1 MPARTEAFLEAAR
14 RAGRLGELVPI
25 GVYTGPERDHPVSG
39 IAQDPC
45 NYSGNC
51 MLGCVLHS
59 KNTLDLNYIPL
70 ARNNGA
76 AVFPLHEVDRIEPLE
91 EQGYRVHFKQL
102 DPTRPLR
109 RESGSVRGAT
119 VIVAGGTLGSAEL
132 LLRCRDIYKTLP
144 NLSPTLGQRFS
155 GNGDMLLGFTAGAN
169 HTIDPGRGPSITAG
183 ADFST
188 QNNTIYIEDP
198 GFPDPFMWMLEG
210 AIPTTNRVR
219 NILRALKSYV
229 LDAIGVGN
237 GRIAFEA
244 DRLFRGGATTNML
257 PYLGMGTD
265 AANGRIRLKKG
276 SLDIS
281 WNPAKSKAMFREM
294 ERGLKELSRGLDG
307 KYLPSLLWKW
317 PFRKLLTAHP
327 LGGCCMGDDPVGSVV
342 NEDGEVWAYPGLYVA
357 DAGIIP
363 SALAVN
369 PSLTISALAER
380 IAYKMIH
387 QQEIDQGGAPPSD
400 R

>member
-1 MPARTEAFLEAAR
+1 
-14 RAGRLGELVPI
+14 
-25 GVYTGPERDHPVSG
+25 
-39 IAQDPC
+39 
-45 NYSGNC
+45 
-51 MLGCVLHS
+51 
-59 KNTLDLNYIPL
+59 
-70 ARNNGA
+70 
-76 AVFPLHEVDRIEPLE
+76 
-91 EQGYRVHFKQL
+91 
-102 DPTRPLR
+102 
-109 RESGSVRGAT
+109 
-119 VIVAGGTLGSAEL
+119 
-132 LLRCRDIYKTLP
+132 
-144 NLSPTLGQRFS
+144 
-155 GNGDMLLGFTAGAN
+155 
-169 HTIDPGRGPSITAG
+169 
-183 ADFST
+183 
-188 QNNTIYIEDP
+188 
-198 GFPDPFMWMLEG
+198 
-210 AIPTTNRVR
+210 
-219 NILRALKSYV
+219 
-229 LDAIGVGN
+229 
-237 GRIAFEA
+237 
-244 DRLFRGGATTNML
+244 ML